1 MPILRRFIGWI
12 SLIITAV
19 LLGFPTASDAQR
31 YGTMMRRPRHMTSV
45 RVWAVPRPWFHPH
58 FYPNPYINGTWRTF
72 PRRPTYYGSRGS
84 VRLEVKPVETEVYV
98 DGYYAGV
105 VDSYDGFFQRLYLTP
120 GKHKLELRLQGYRS
134 IKQALYLPAGSTFH
148 IKNLMKPVG
157 DGIKTRRPTQ
167 TFAEPHREAPPSSTR
182 LHRGGVPTPD
192 ANSRGTVAIRVQ
204 PADATV
210 RIDDEEWQS
219 PDGSRLDLELSV
231 GRHRIDVDRAGY
243 ESHTTVIQIRPEEK
257 TLVNISLP
265 RK

>member
-1 MPILRRFIGWI
+1 MPILRPFIGWI
-12 SLIITAV
+12 SLIITTV

-31 YGTMMRRPRHMTSV
+31 HGTMRRPRHMTSV
-45 RVWAVPRPWFHPH
+45 RVWAGPRPWVHPH
-58 FYPNPYINGTWRTF
+58 LYPNPYINRTWRTF
-72 PRRPTYYGSRGS
+72 PRLHTYYGNRGS

-105 VDSYDGFFQRLYLTP
+105 VDSYDGFFQRLYLAP
-120 GKHKLELRLQGYRS
+120 GKHKIKLRLQGYRS
-134 IKQALYLPAGSTFH
+134 ITQALYLPAGSTSH
-148 IKNLMKPVG
+148 IKNLMKSVG
-157 DGIKTRRPTQ
+157 DGIRTRRPTQ
-167 TFAEPHREAPPSSTR
+167 TFAGP
-182 LHRGGVPTPD
+182 HRGGVTTPD
-192 ANSRGTVAIRVQ
+192 ASSRGTAAIRVQ
-204 PADATV
+204 PADATI

-219 PDGSRLDLELSV
+219 PDGSPLDLKLNV